1 MEFVR
6 TALADSLKVDKL
18 ISFHYFEY
26 ANGFVFDGER
36 HDFWE
41 LLYVDRGSV
50 EVRADDRTYE
60 LKQGHMIFHKPDEF
74 HTVQVKPHH
83 KPPHLVVLSFECD
96 STGMDAL
103 RDHVLTLS
111 DSDRQWLS
119 LAVQEG
125 FRAFS
130 PPFDDPSEHRLVR
143 QSDAPFGSEQ
153 LMRSYLEILL
163 ISLVRAVTV
172 SESGKPSAKPTTAF
186 KANFE
191 QELSERIVSHLKEH
205 LSEPL
210 TLEQLCT
217 RFHVGKSRLKQ
228 IFHDRFR
235 CGVMEFYRA
244 LKIEEAKSLIR
255 EHKYNLTEISARLGY
270 ASIHY
275 FSREF
280 KKNVGMSPS
289 EYAKTVKMKTGMF

>member
-6 TALADSLKVDKL
+6 TTLADSLKVDKL
-18 ISFHYFEY
+18 ISFHYFEH
-26 ANGFVFDGER
+26 ANGFLFDGER

-74 HTVQVKPHH
+74 HTVQVKSHH
-83 KPPHLVVLSFECD
+83 KPPHLIVLSFECH
-96 STGMDAL
+96 SPGINAL
-103 RDHVLTLS
+103 RDLVLTLS
-111 DSDRQWLS
+111 DADQQWLS

-125 FRAFS
+125 FRTFS
-130 PPFDDPSEHRLVR
+130 PPFDDPADHRLER
-143 QSDAPFGSEQ
+143 RPDAPFGSEQ
-153 LMRSYLEILL
+153 LIRYYLEILL
-163 ISLVRAVTV
+163 ISLVRYTSAA
-172 SESGKPSAKPTTAF
+172 EPDKPSAKLTTGF

-191 QELSERIVSHLKEH
+191 QDLCDRIVAYLREN

-210 TLEQLCT
+210 SLEKLCMQ
-217 RFHVGKSRLKQ
+217 FHVGKSRLKQ

-235 CGVMEFYRA
+235 CGIMEYYRSIR
-244 LKIEEAKSLIR
+244 LEEAKTLIR
-255 EHKYNLTEISARLGY
+255 EHKYNLTEIAAMLGY

-280 KKNVGMSPS
+280 KKNTGMSPS
-289 EYAKTVKMKTGMF
+289 EYAKTVKMKSGLS

>member
-6 TALADSLKVDKL
+6 TALAESLKVDQL

-26 ANGFVFDGER
+26 ANGFVFDGEQ

-41 LLYVDRGSV
+41 LLYVDKGSV

-74 HTVQVKPHH
+74 HTVRVQPHH
-83 KPPHLVVLSFECD
+83 KPPNLVVISFECA
-96 STGMDAL
+96 SPGMNAL
-103 RDHVLTLS
+103 QDLVLTLS
-111 DSDRQWLS
+111 DADRHWLS

-125 FRAFS
+125 FRAFA
-130 PPFDDPSEHRLVR
+130 PPFDDPSEHRLIR
-143 QSDAPFGSEQ
+143 NPEAPFGSEQ

-163 ISLVRAVTV
+163 ISLVRACQTA
-172 SESGKPSAKPTTAF
+172 EADKPSAKLTNVYKT
-186 KANFE
+186 NFE
-191 QELSERIVSHLKEH
+191 QELSDRIVDYLRRN

-210 TLEQLCT
+210 SLEVLCKQ
-217 RFHVGKSRLKQ
+217 FHVGKSRLKQ

-235 CGVMEFYRA
+235 CGIMEYYRT
-244 LKIEEAKSLIR
+244 LKFEEAKTLIR
-255 EHKYNLTEISARLGY
+255 EQKYNLTEISARLGY
-270 ASIHY
+270 SSIHY

-280 KKNVGMSPS
+280 KKNAGMSPS
-289 EYAKTVKMKTGMF
+289 EYAKTVKMKTGMT

>member
-1 MEFVR
+1 MQFVR
-6 TALADSLKVDKL
+6 TAFEDSLKVDKL

-26 ANGFVFDGER
+26 ANGFVFEGER

-83 KPPHLVVLSFECD
+83 KPPHLIVLSFECD
-96 STGMDAL
+96 SPGMDAL
-103 RDHVLTLS
+103 KELVLTLS
-111 DSDRQWLS
+111 DADRQWLS
-119 LAVQEG
+119 HAVQEG

-143 QSDAPFGSEQ
+143 SPDAPFGSEQ

-163 ISLVRAVTV
+163 ISLVRYA
-172 SESGKPSAKPTTAF
+172 SAAEPDKPSAKLSTGF

-191 QELSERIVSHLKEH
+191 QELCDRIVAYLREH

-210 TLEQLCT
+210 SLEKLGAQ
-217 RFHVGKSRLKQ
+217 FHVGKSRLKQ

-235 CGVMEFYRA
+235 CGIMEYYRS
-244 LKIEEAKSLIR
+244 LRLEEAKTLIR

-275 FSREF
+275 FSRDF
-280 KKNVGMSPS
+280 KKNAGMSPS
-289 EYAKTVKMKTGMF
+289 EYAKTVKMKSGLS